1 MKSMAYEL
9 AYSDGFLAAIQRL
22 DDLLCGKN
30 AFQGFTK
37 LQVEAFVRGA
47 LGVLRSDNTQRDLLM
62 TEPDLRI
69 TCKLDKSKKKPLM
82 TDFRIERR

>member
-22 DDLLCGKN
+22 DDLLCGRD
-30 AFQGFTK
+30 AFHGFTK
-37 LQVEAFVRGA
+37 TQMEAFVRGA
-47 LGVLRSDNTQRDLLM
+47 FQILRSDSAQRDLLM

-69 TCKLDKSKKKPLM
+69 TCRLDKSKKKPLM